1 MSFGKE
7 NDFGTTDICEIAR
20 RMCLLPKVNS
30 NKSRVVVITQV
41 SPTLLWP
48 CSKRIG
54 WPSWPSQ
61 MARLCLTATHQDG
74 LNGHDKK

>member
-41 SPTLLWP
+41 SP
-48 CSKRIG
+48 
-54 WPSWPSQ
+54 SWTVQPFYGH
-61 MARLCLTATHQDG
+61 ARSVLVGQVGPAKWFVG
-74 LNGHDKK
+74 V

>member
-41 SPTLLWP
+41 SPAP
-48 CSKRIG
+48 CGKLIG
-54 WPSWPSQ
+54 PNAPI
-61 MARLCLTATHQDG
+61 TATHHVGESLADITL
-74 LNGHDKK
+74 LNHNDA